1 MPFSPSA
8 PACDPCWSIKA
19 PVQFSLTRPSDVT
32 TVDGTTRIVDGVSYF
47 QITDTSYDIGGQ
59 SDVLE
64 LHPDGARQR
73 FHLTGFLLNLA
84 RIR

>member
-47 QITDTSYDIGGQ
+47 QITDTSYDIGA
-59 SDVLE
+59 S
-64 LHPDGARQR
+64 PTSSSFTPMA
-73 FHLTGFLLNLA
+73 LA
-84 RIR
+84 KGST